1 MCTHER
7 LAHLQLCLLSR
18 KLFRVEMEGLQ
29 RGAGLIRCAT
39 ALAALAAL
47 PCDLHF
53 AHPEPLADKAEGPP
67 CRLPVSVAICLPS
80 TKEATKKGPCLRQ
93 GHEKHPDDAI
103 RLILGSDIRRDVFPG
118 YGAPDLNHHMT
129 SSRLPAPPS
138 VPLPSVPGRFC
149 RRTGVSGNDHGKQ
162 RSRNSLFCFTFSKVK
177 STEC

>member
-93 GHEKHPDDAI
+93 GHEKHPEMLYASYSAVI
-103 RLILGSDIRRDVFPG
+103 SGGMSFP
-118 YGAPDLNHHMT
+118 AMVRPI
-129 SSRLPAPPS
+129 
-138 VPLPSVPGRFC
+138 
-149 RRTGVSGNDHGKQ
+149 
-162 RSRNSLFCFTFSKVK
+162 
-177 STEC
+177 STTI